1 MNARMQPRRGTRGMT
16 LVELMISIVLG
27 LLVTGAAVS
36 MFLSFSRTY
45 TASETLSRVQENA
58 RIGFELMSQDLREA
72 GGVPCAKA
80 GTNNLLRTVLSNA
93 NAVWWTTW
101 GQGSLGDGLRGYND
115 GALSG
120 SKSGTDALEIMS
132 GSSAATAHVTN
143 HDTTNRVFSVIPASH
158 GFAANDILVV
168 CDNER
173 STIFQASAVSGAAIT
188 HPATVSSDYGD
199 NSVLVRLQAERW
211 YVAANGRGGNSLYR
225 VVMRGSTL
233 GAPEEVLEGVSN
245 MQLTYLNSG
254 ASNYVTSATA
264 NWPSVRAVRVE
275 LTLDG
280 RERVDGQTVNR
291 TVAHTI
297 TLRSRNA

>member
-1 MNARMQPRRGTRGMT
+1 MNAMQQSRRSVRGMT

-27 LLVTGAAVS
+27 LLVTGAAIS
-36 MFLSFSRTY
+36 MFISFSRTY
-45 TASETLSRVQENA
+45 AASETLSRVQENA

-80 GTNNLLRTVLSNA
+80 GTNNLLRNVLSNA
-93 NAVWWTTW
+93 NAFWWTTW
-101 GQGSLGDGLRGYND
+101 GQGSLGDGLRGYEN

-120 SKSGTDALEIMS
+120 SLTGTDALEVIA
-132 GSSAATAHVTN
+132 GASAATAHVTD
-143 HDTTNRVFSVIPASH
+143 HDTTNGIFSVIPATH
-158 GFAANDILVV
+158 GFASNDILVV

-173 STIFQASAVSGAAIT
+173 STIFQATAVSGATIT
-188 HPATVSSDYGD
+188 HPATVSNDYGD

-211 YVAANGRGGNSLYR
+211 YVAANGRGGNSLFR
-225 VVMRGSTL
+225 VVMRGSSL
-233 GAPEEVLEGVSN
+233 GTPEEVLEGVSN

-254 ASNYVTSATA
+254 ANNYVTSTTA
-264 NWPSVRAVRVE
+264 NWPGVRAVRVE